1 MTTHTQNKTGRTVAV
16 ISGGVFLAWLLWRGR
31 GKGTGSGD
39 GSTGGH
45 PSALVTVR
53 IRSGDRLELDG
64 ASADLAVVI
73 ARARA
78 AGTARV
84 FATGDARHG
93 WITQVIAA
101 LKAADVAIEAAP
113 SLLLSPERPRNTV
126 SDFEVRNAALKYRPI
141 GANGEPYPDWI
152 RMLNGK
158 SGVYILRETQ
168 DDGTI
173 ETVYVGESHTDRLY
187 QTLTRHFQTW
197 RRAKKFWTGQ
207 YTGSQSHDPGLTYDR
222 ERITV
227 AVRVLP
233 AARALAEEARLI
245 ARLRPRDN
253 LRGQPVDDDPDEVV
267 PF

>member
-1 MTTHTQNKTGRTVAV
+1 MTTHTQNKTGRTIAV
-16 ISGGVFLAWLLWRGR
+16 ISGGVFLAWLLWHGR
-31 GKGTGSGD
+31 GQGT
-39 GSTGGH
+39 
-45 PSALVTVR
+45 
-53 IRSGDRLELDG
+53 
-64 ASADLAVVI
+64 
-73 ARARA
+73 
-78 AGTARV
+78 
-84 FATGDARHG
+84 
-93 WITQVIAA
+93 
-101 LKAADVAIEAAP
+101 EAAP
-113 SLLLSPERPRNTV
+113 SPLRSPERSRTIVPTV
-126 SDFEVRNAALKYRPI
+126 CDFAVRNAALKYRPI
-141 GANGEPYPDWI
+141 GARGEPYPEWI
-152 RMLNGK
+152 RMLNGS

-168 DDGTI
+168 DDGTA
-173 ETVYVGESHTDRLY
+173 ETVYVGESHTGRLY

-253 LRGQPVDDDPDEVV
+253 LLGQPVDDDPDEVV